1 MEGGGFHVQ
10 WATHKKAPFE
20 LQRAGAGQ
28 KSQEVESVQGKLSV
42 RMVAEIG
49 VMLALSTVLAQ
60 VRLFHAPYGGS
71 VTLASMVPLLYLAFR
86 WGPGVG
92 ILAGAAEG
100 LIHLAIDP
108 EVVHPIQLIL
118 DYPLAFGLVG
128 LAGFFPRRPML
139 GTTAGL
145 VARFLSHLISGV
157 FWWASYTPP
166 DFIQRYGAGAG
177 VWLYSFAY
185 NGAYMG
191 PELVIS
197 LVFVYF
203 LRKYLFPE
211 AAVAGGSQKAA
222 RSGGA

>member
-1 MEGGGFHVQ
+1 M
-10 WATHKKAPFE
+10 W
-20 LQRAGAGQ
+20 
-28 KSQEVESVQGKLSV
+28 EVDLVQGKLSV

-118 DYPLAFGLVG
+118 DYPLAFGLIG
-128 LAGFFPRRPML
+128 LAGLFPRQPML
-139 GTTAGL
+139 GTTVGL
-145 VARFLSHLISGV
+145 VGRFLSHLISGV
-157 FWWASYTPP
+157 FWWGSYTPSE
-166 DFIQRYGAGAG
+166 FIQHYGAGAG
-177 VWLYSFAY
+177 VWMYSLAY

-197 LVFVYF
+197 LVFVYM
-203 LRKYLFPE
+203 LRKYVFPP
-211 AAVAGGSQKAA
+211 AAAKPEDQAGTRAA
-222 RSGGA
+222 IRD